1 MNLAHVLDEALP
13 DVPALRTEERYP
25 RIHPKL
31 VAREYQDRD
40 GPVVMCVIPGGR
52 PPYYF
57 RFNPYQYLLA
67 SLFDGERSFEQ
78 VAAEYNQRTGA
89 NLTSEQV
96 KGFAEG
102 MEKVE
107 FWYKSP
113 EEESACLCHELM
125 TNRRKAVK
133 KKRDWGDL
141 SSITF
146 VEFDPSGYIEGVY
159 KHFSWVYSRGFLLW
173 SGFMLLV
180 ACLILGSHWHQVWN
194 DSLQFYDLL
203 GKGASHAA
211 LFFTMFFTLGAVHET
226 AHGLTCRHFGGTPHR
241 MGAFTIYL
249 VPAIFCDVSEVWVY
263 GGRWQRLATVLA
275 GVLSEI
281 IMATYAA
288 VIWWVTPPG
297 TLVHTAAYMVILSG
311 GIFCAVV
318 NWNPLSKMDGY
329 YLFSEYYRFHD
340 IKGQSTSFLTAW
352 VRNKIFRMPIEIPKL
367 PYPRN
372 IVYPIYGVL
381 SGFYCYFMLTFLS
394 RLAYHVF
401 TYYSARWAIVPAGIV
416 AAIIFSTRI
425 RMLVTFMKEFY
436 RLKMPLVKAHWPKYS
451 AVAAAIV
458 IAGLLPIRRE
468 YVQESFVLEPV
479 ERAVLRAEV
488 NGRIDAVGAHEGER
502 VSAGQTLVHM
512 HDLTA
517 DRRVAENSANYR
529 GAFGRAV
536 QSQLQ
541 YGDLAAARQ
550 QQAQYETALRLAQD
564 RARQLEL
571 RSPIAGVVVTPRTE
585 DLLGTYAKEGSQL
598 IEVAN
603 TSTLRARVYVPEP
616 EMRKLTTISYAVLR
630 PRNGWGTLPGRVA
643 YISPVAEAPA
653 GAASSATSD
662 YAGVSSAAVFDVQV
676 LVDNSKGA
684 VPDGMTGTIKVF
696 GRRRGLLPTVLQPV
710 WDGISRRIW

>member
-13 DVPALRTEERYP
+13 DVPALRTEERFP

-31 VAREYQDRD
+31 VVREYQDRD
-40 GPVVMCVIPGGR
+40 GLVIMCMVPGGR

-57 RFNPYQYLLA
+57 RFNQYQYLLA
-67 SLFDGERSFEQ
+67 SLFDGERSYDE
-78 VAAEYNQRTGA
+78 VAAEYNRRTGA
-89 NLTSEQV
+89 NLSGEQV
-96 KGFAEG
+96 KGFAAG
-102 MEKVE
+102 MSKVE

-125 TNRRKAVK
+125 SSRRKAVK

-146 VEFDPSGYIEGVY
+146 VEFDPSGYIEWVY
-159 KHFSWVYSRGFLLW
+159 KHFSWVYSRRFLLW
-173 SGFMLLV
+173 SAFMLLV
-180 ACLILGSHWHQVWN
+180 ATLILGSHWHEVWN
-194 DSLQFYDLL
+194 DSIQFYDLL

-211 LFFTMFFTLGAVHET
+211 LFFTMFFSLGAIHET

-263 GGRWQRLATVLA
+263 GGRWQRLATVVA

-281 IMATYAA
+281 IVACYAT

-297 TLVHTAAYMVILSG
+297 TFVHTACYMIILSG

-340 IKGQSTSFLTAW
+340 IKGQSTSYCTAW

-381 SGFYCYFMLTFLS
+381 SGIYCYFMLTFLS

-436 RLKMPLVKAHWPKYS
+436 RHKLPLVKAHWPKY
-451 AVAAAIV
+451 AAITAA
-458 IAGLLPIRRE
+458 IILAGLLPVRRE
-468 YVQESFVLEPV
+468 YVEERFTLEPV
-479 ERAVLRAEV
+479 QHAVLNAEV
-488 NGRIDAVGAHEGER
+488 NGRIDAVRAREGDR
-502 VSAGQTLVHM
+502 VSAGQPLVHM
-512 HDLTA
+512 HDLMVAT
-517 DRRVAENSANYR
+517 RVAANAANQQE
-529 GAFGRAV
+529 AFEHTV
-536 QSQLQ
+536 QAQLG
-541 YGDLAAARQ
+541 YGDLAAAQ
-550 QQAQYETALRLAQD
+550 QVQLQYAVAEKLEQD
-564 RARQLEL
+564 RARRLDV
-571 RSPIAGVVVTPRTE
+571 RSPISGIVVTPRTE
-585 DLLGTYAKEGSQL
+585 DLLGTYAKEGSRL
-598 IEVAN
+598 MEVAD
-603 TSTLRARVYVPEP
+603 TSRLRARVYVPEP
-616 EMRKLTTISYAVLR
+616 EMRKLNAIAYAVLYPDNR
-630 PRNGWGTLPGRVA
+630 WWTVPGKVA
-643 YISPVAEAPA
+643 YIAPVSELPP
-653 GAASSATSD
+653 GATPSATAD
-662 YAGVSSAAVFDVQV
+662 YAGVSDAAYFDVQV
-676 LVDNSKGA
+676 LVDNAKGSI
-684 VPDGMTGTIKVF
+684 PDGMTGTIKIF
-696 GRRRGLLPTVLQPV
+696 GRRRGLLPTMLQPV
-710 WDGISRRIW
+710 WDGISRRVW